1 MHRKHS
7 PKRSGKPPRWLV
19 LGALAASTGLNAR
32 PAPAATSAA
41 GSWKPARESA
51 SGPSDPSSGQPV
63 ITAQTTLASLL
74 EANANPLAPAER
86 RVPGEARSPRP
97 FDIPPGNLETV
108 LAAFTRAT
116 GIAVRTTDLAIHA
129 LASPGVSGT
138 FTAADALDRLLLD
151 TGVYYRFTAAKAVEL
166 SLTTV
171 SESIDVTVSPSPS
184 SPKYTEALLNIPQT
198 LTVIPQKLMQEQGA
212 ATLRDVLRNVTGIS
226 IQAGEGGGGLPGDNL
241 SIRGFAARNDVYV
254 DGVRDFGAYSRDPFN
269 IDQVE
274 VSKGPASLYGG
285 RGSTGGSLNLSSK
298 RPLLTELKEVTVAG
312 GTDSY
317 GRATIDYN
325 QPLEGLSGAAFRIN
339 GMWTQGGVAG
349 RDAVENERW
358 GIAPSLAFGLDSPTR
373 VTLSYSHLDQDNL
386 PEYGIPW
393 VPPTNVPLAR
403 YADQPAPV
411 SFDNFY
417 GLRDRDYEK
426 TVTGIANAE
435 LAHDFNDATT
445 LRSLVR
451 YGKAERDSIITA
463 PRFVSNDSTLL
474 NRQLQSR
481 DLEDD
486 ILALQNDLTSRFS
499 TGGVEHAVVAGVEVA
514 RENSK
519 NYARTG
525 PTAPVADLFNPDPD
539 APYAG
544 PVTRTG
550 ARTESQA
557 DTIGVYASD
566 TLHFGEHWQVV
577 GGLRWDRFDIDFD
590 SVAVGGVLTPFERT
604 DSELSWRS
612 GVVYKP
618 VPQGSVYLSYGT
630 SFNPSA
636 DGVTGLSLAANT
648 VDLEPE
654 KSRGY
659 ELGTKWDLA
668 AGGARRL
675 SVSAAVFRTEKTN
688 ARTPGIDPGDPPL
701 VLEGEQRIDGVELGL
716 TGQLTSGWSA
726 FLGYTFLDSEV
737 VRSNTPAEVG
747 NPLANTPRH
756 SGNLWTT
763 YHWARGFELGG
774 GINYVDDR
782 YNNNTAVRVAPAYT
796 LLDLT
801 AAYQVNQL
809 LTLRLNV
816 NNLTDK
822 RYIDR
827 VGGGHFIPG
836 AGRSVALTTGFG
848 F

>member
-1 MHRKHS
+1 MARKHG
-7 PKRSGKPPRWLV
+7 PKKSGKPPRWLV

-32 PAPAATSAA
+32 AAAANPAA
-41 GSWKPARESA
+41 
-51 SGPSDPSSGQPV
+51 GPW
-63 ITAQTTLASLL
+63 
-74 EANANPLAPAER
+74 LAPAER
-86 RVPGEARSPRP
+86 QMAAEASPPRR
-97 FDIPPGNLETV
+97 FDIPSGSLETV
-108 LAAFTRAT
+108 LAAFTRET
-116 GIAVRTTDLAIHA
+116 GIAVRATDPAIHA

-138 FTAADALDRLLLD
+138 LAAEEALDRLLAG
-151 TGVYYRFTAAKAVEL
+151 TGVSCRFTAAKAVEL
-166 SLTTV
+166 ALTTV

-184 SPKYTEALLNIPQT
+184 SVKYTEALLNIPQT
-198 LTVIPQKLMQEQGA
+198 LTVIPQKLIQEQGA

-298 RPLLTELKEVTVAG
+298 RPQLTELQTVTLAG
-312 GTDSY
+312 GSESY
-317 GRATIDYN
+317 GRATFDYN
-325 QPLEGLSGAAFRIN
+325 QPLAETGGLSGAAFRIN
-339 GMWTQGGVAG
+339 GMWTQGHVAG
-349 RDAVENERW
+349 RDEVENRRW
-358 GIAPSLAFGLDSPTR
+358 GIAPTVGFGLDSSTR
-373 VTLSYSHLDQDNL
+373 LTLGYSHLDQDNL

-393 VPPTNVPLAR
+393 VPAANVPLAR

-411 SFDNFY
+411 RFDNFY
-417 GLRDRDYEK
+417 GLTDRDYEK
-426 TVTGIANAE
+426 TVTGIATAE

-451 YGKAERDSIITA
+451 YGQSDRDSVITA
-463 PRFVSNDSTLL
+463 PRFVSNDSTQL

-486 ILALQNDLTSRFS
+486 ILALQNDLTSRF
-499 TGGVEHAVVAGVEVA
+499 TLGGIEHALVAGIEVA
-514 RENSK
+514 REGSENF
-519 NYARTG
+519 ARSG
-525 PTAPVADLFNPDPD
+525 PAAPVADLFHPDPHV
-539 APYAG
+539 PYAG
-544 PVTRTG
+544 PITRTG

-566 TLHFGEHWQVV
+566 TLHFGEHWQVI
-577 GGLRWDRFDIDFD
+577 GGLRWDRFAIDFD
-590 SVAVGGVLTPFERT
+590 SVAVGGALTRFERS
-604 DSELSWRS
+604 DAELSWRT

-618 VPQGSVYLSYGT
+618 VPEGSLYLSYGT

-636 DGVTGLSLAANT
+636 DGNTGLSLAANT

-716 TGQLTSGWSA
+716 SGQLTAGWSA

-737 VRSNTPAEVG
+737 VRSNTPAELG

-763 YHWARGFELGG
+763 YHWARGFEMGG
-774 GINYVDDR
+774 GIQYVDDR
-782 YNNNTAVRVAPAYT
+782 YNNNTATRVAPAYT

-801 AAYQVNQL
+801 AAYEVNQL

-816 NNLTDK
+816 NNVTDE